1 MYILNDYTLD
11 PQVWFADRRLTFEPK
26 HFTRAKTKLTARSLD
41 WITNNLTG
49 RYCIG
54 NFGEFDSM
62 EFIFSS
68 GSESLGLSAPS
79 FEDPS
84 EATLYELTWS

>member
-1 MYILNDYTLD
+1 MHILTDYTLD
-11 PQVWFADRRLTFEPK
+11 PQAWFADRKLAFEPK
-26 HFTRAKTKLTARSLD
+26 HFTRAKTSLTTESLN
-41 WITNNLTG
+41 WINNNLSG

-54 NFGEFDSM
+54 NFGMDDV

-68 GSESLGLSAPS
+68 DVLGLSIPS

>member
-1 MYILNDYTLD
+1 MHILTDYTLD

-26 HFTRAKTKLTARSLD
+26 HFTRAKTKLTAKSLD

-54 NFGEFDSM
+54 NFSKFDPV
-62 EFIFSS
+62 EFIFSAE
-68 GSESLGLSAPS
+68 SEPLKLSTPS